1 MMLPAGNNC
10 KCPPMKNVCH
20 LSWRTTALH
29 SVRCRGGTP
38 VPDCPEQDVA
48 VRPGHPLAA
57 LVVGLGGAVG
67 GLARLGVA
75 EVLPHAPGT
84 WAWSTFVANAS
95 GCAALA
101 ALVVVLGTRLPASH
115 FARLL
120 LGTGVLGGYTTF
132 STFSVDA
139 VEMLRAG
146 RGAMAGAYIG
156 VSVVSMLLATVVG
169 MLLARAV
176 LGVKDPR

>member
-1 MMLPAGNNC
+1 
-10 KCPPMKNVCH
+10 
-20 LSWRTTALH
+20 
-29 SVRCRGGTP
+29 
-38 VPDCPEQDVA
+38 
-48 VRPGHPLAA
+48 
-57 LVVGLGGAVG
+57 VVGLGGAVG

-101 ALVVVLGTRLPASH
+101 GLVVVLAIRFPASH
-115 FARLL
+115 FPRLL

-132 STFSVDA
+132 STFSVDV

-169 MLLARAV
+169 LLLARAV